1 MTALNA
7 AGSVPEDVIPEA
19 TRGQTRPFVVGPN
32 DGEATW
38 FLGTRM
44 VIKATAQSTGGT
56 FGLLE
61 NRLAAGFSPPLHI
74 HHQEDESF
82 WILEGKLTLV
92 CDGQTYQAGPGS
104 FVYLPRDLPHTFRVD
119 GGPAR
124 VLELV
129 QPGGHE
135 RFYVEGGRP
144 ALDDSIP
151 EIDPRDFERIG
162 ALLAKYRLEEAG
174 PPLQAAG

>member
-1 MTALNA
+1 MRE
-7 AGSVPEDVIPEA
+7 EDVMPEA
-19 TRGQTRPFVVGPN
+19 VRARSEPSVLGPD
-32 DGEATW
+32 DGEATR

-44 VIKATAQSTGGT
+44 TVKATAQSTGGT
-56 FGLLE
+56 FGLIE
-61 NRLAAGFSPPLHI
+61 VRLAAGFSPPLHV

-82 WILEGKLTLV
+82 WILEGELTFV

-119 GGPAR
+119 EGPAR
-124 VLELV
+124 ALELV

-144 ALDDSIP
+144 ALDDAIP
-151 EIDPRDFERIG
+151 EFDPRDLERVR
-162 ALLAKYRLEEAG
+162 ALYARYRLEEAG
-174 PPLQAAG
+174 PPLQPAG

>member
-1 MTALNA
+1 MQ
-7 AGSVPEDVIPEA
+7 EA
-19 TRGQTRPFVVGPN
+19 TSGQTTPFVVGPH

-44 VIKATAQSTGGT
+44 IIKATAQSSGGT

-82 WILEGKLTLV
+82 WILEGKLTFV

-104 FVYLPRDLPHTFRVD
+104 FIYLPRDLPHTFRVD
-119 GGPAR
+119 EGPAR

-129 QPGGHE
+129 
-135 RFYVEGGRP
+135 
-144 ALDDSIP
+144 
-151 EIDPRDFERIG
+151 
-162 ALLAKYRLEEAG
+162 
-174 PPLQAAG
+174 

>member
-1 MTALNA
+1 VVPGDPDGHQGNRAKHRWHVRA
-7 AGSVPEDVIPEA
+7 ARKSV
-19 TRGQTRPFVVGPN
+19 
-32 DGEATW
+32 
-38 FLGTRM
+38 
-44 VIKATAQSTGGT
+44 GG
-56 FGLLE
+56 
-61 NRLAAGFSPPLHI
+61 RFSPPLHI

-119 GGPAR
+119 EGPAR

-174 PPLQAAG
+174 PPLQQPG

>member
-1 MTALNA
+1 MRM
-7 AGSVPEDVIPEA
+7 EDIMPEA
-19 TRGQTRPFVVGPN
+19 MRERSKPFVLGPD

-44 VIKATAQSTGGT
+44 TVKATAQSTGGT
-56 FGLLE
+56 FGLIE
-61 NRLAAGFSPPLHI
+61 VRLAAGFPPPLHI

-82 WILEGKLTLV
+82 WILEGRLTVV

-104 FVYLPRDLPHTFRVD
+104 FIYLPRDLPHTFRVD
-119 GGPAR
+119 EGPAR
-124 VLELV
+124 ALELV

-144 ALDDSIP
+144 ALDDAIP
-151 EIDPRDFERIG
+151 EFDPRDLERVR
-162 ALLAKYRLEEAG
+162 ALYAKYRLEEAG
-174 PPLQAAG
+174 PPLQPAG

>member
-1 MTALNA
+1 MKQ
-7 AGSVPEDVIPEA
+7 EDVMVDA
-19 TRGQTRPFVVGPN
+19 RRDGSRPFVVGP
-32 DGEATW
+32 DEGEATW

-44 VIKATAQSTGGT
+44 TVKATAQTTGGT
-56 FGLLE
+56 FGLIE
-61 NRLAAGFSPPLHI
+61 VQLAAGFSPPMHI

-82 WILEGKLTLV
+82 WILDGQLTFV
-92 CDGQTYQAGPGS
+92 CDGQTFQAGPGS
-104 FVYLPRDLPHTFRVD
+104 FIFLPRGLPHTFRVD
-119 GGPAR
+119 EGPAR

-151 EIDPRDFERIG
+151 EFDPRDLERVG
-162 ALLAKYRLEEAG
+162 ALYAKYRLEDAG
-174 PPLQAAG
+174 PPVTATG

>member
-1 MTALNA
+1 MQ
-7 AGSVPEDVIPEA
+7 EA
-19 TRGQTRPFVVGPN
+19 TRGKTTPYVLGP
-32 DGEATW
+32 DAGEAIW

-44 VIKATAQSTGGT
+44 TIKASAQSTGGT

-61 NRLAAGFSPPLHI
+61 NRLATGFSPPLHI

-82 WILEGKLTLV
+82 WILEGQLTLV
-92 CDGQTYQAGPGS
+92 CDGQTYQAGPRS
-104 FVYLPRDLPHTFRVD
+104 FIYLPRDLPHTFRVD
-119 GGPAR
+119 EGPAR

-129 QPGGHE
+129 QPAGHE
-135 RFYVEGGRP
+135 HFYVEGGRP

-151 EIDPRDFERIG
+151 EIDPRDFDRIG

-174 PPLQAAG
+174 PPLQPAG

>member
-19 TRGQTRPFVVGPN
+19 THGQTTPFVVGPN

-44 VIKATAQSTGGT
+44 VIKAPAQSTGGT

-61 NRLAAGFSPPLHI
+61 NQLASGFSPPLHI

-82 WILEGKLTLV
+82 WILEGKLTFV
-92 CDGQTYQAGPGS
+92 CDGQLYQAGPG
-104 FVYLPRDLPHTFRVD
+104 
-119 GGPAR
+119 
-124 VLELV
+124 
-129 QPGGHE
+129 
-135 RFYVEGGRP
+135 
-144 ALDDSIP
+144 
-151 EIDPRDFERIG
+151 
-162 ALLAKYRLEEAG
+162 
-174 PPLQAAG
+174 

>member
-1 MTALNA
+1 M
-7 AGSVPEDVIPEA
+7 PEA
-19 TRGQTRPFVVGPN
+19 VRERSTPLVRGPA

-44 VIKATAQSTGGT
+44 TVKATAESTGGT
-56 FGLLE
+56 FGLIDV
-61 NRLAAGFSPPLHI
+61 RLAAGFSPPLHI
-74 HHQEDESF
+74 HHREDESF
-82 WILEGKLTLV
+82 WILEGTLTFV
-92 CDGQTYQAGPGS
+92 CAGQTYPTGPGS
-104 FVYLPRDLPHTFRVD
+104 FIYLPRDLPHTFRVD
-119 GGPAR
+119 EGPAR

-151 EIDPRDFERIG
+151 DFDLGDLERVS
-162 ALLAKYRLEEAG
+162 ALYTKYRLEDAS
-174 PPLQAAG
+174 PPLQPAG

>member
-1 MTALNA
+1 MPDAMHERTT
-7 AGSVPEDVIPEA
+7 P
-19 TRGQTRPFVVGPN
+19 VVLGPN

-44 VIKATAQSTGGT
+44 TVKATAQMTGGA

-61 NRLAAGFSPPLHI
+61 VRLAAGFSPPLHI

-82 WILEGKLTLV
+82 WILDGQFTFV

-119 GGPAR
+119 EGPGR

-151 EIDPRDFERIG
+151 VFDPADLARVS
-162 ALLAKYRLEEAG
+162 ALYAKYHLEDAG
-174 PPLQAAG
+174 PPLQPAD

>member
-1 MTALNA
+1 MKK
-7 AGSVPEDVIPEA
+7 EDIMPEA
-19 TRGQTRPFVVGPN
+19 MRERTKPFVRGPD

-44 VIKATAQSTGGT
+44 TVKATAQSTGGT
-56 FGLLE
+56 FGLIE
-61 NRLAAGFSPPLHI
+61 VRLAVGFSPPLHI

-82 WILEGKLTLV
+82 WILEGKLTFV

-104 FVYLPRDLPHTFRVD
+104 FIYLPRDLPHTFRVD
-119 GGPAR
+119 EGPAR

-129 QPGGHE
+129 QPAGHE

-144 ALDDSIP
+144 ALDDAIP
-151 EIDPRDFERIG
+151 EFDLRDLERAR
-162 ALLAKYRLEEAG
+162 ALYPKYHLEEAG
-174 PPLQAAG
+174 APL

>member
-1 MTALNA
+1 MQE
-7 AGSVPEDVIPEA
+7 V
-19 TRGQTRPFVVGPN
+19 TRGKPRPFVVGPN

-44 VIKATAQSTGGT
+44 TIKATAQSTGGT

-61 NRLAAGFSPPLHI
+61 WRAAAGFSPPLHI

-82 WILEGKLTLV
+82 LILEGKLTLV

-119 GGPAR
+119 EGPAR
-124 VLELV
+124 GLELV
-129 QPGGHE
+129 VPGGHE

-151 EIDPRDFERIG
+151 EIDPRDFERVG
-162 ALLAKYRLEEAG
+162 ALYAKYRLEDAG
-174 PPLQAAG
+174 PPLQPAG